1 MLRNLFKSRVLKF
14 VILIVTMFVLTRIPA
29 SAAIPN
35 LDGDTHPNR
44 LKLSE
49 CLIDLK
55 KVADWN
61 GEQASEAARKICELR
76 QDHAKQKA
84 RFLASQDQLTKI
96 YKDWSRFNKYLP
108 IAITDSWQIV
118 KSCIDFKEGFTSTHN
133 IESLTL
139 PEKIRS
145 ECYSLGAD
153 FIESHLSMLRKKYKS
168 ASGG

>member
-1 MLRNLFKSRVLKF
+1 MLKNLFKSRVLKF
-14 VILIVTMFVLTRIPA
+14 IILIVTMFVLTRIPA

-55 KVADWN
+55 KVANWD
-61 GEQASEAARKICELR
+61 GEQASEAARRICELR

-96 YKDWSRFNKYLP
+96 YKDSSRFKEYLP
-108 IAITDSWQIV
+108 TAITDSWQIV

-133 IESLTL
+133 IEGLTL
-139 PEKIRS
+139 PEQIRS
-145 ECYSLGAD
+145 QCYSLSAD
-153 FIESHLSMLRKKYKS
+153 FIESHLSVVRERYK
-168 ASGG
+168 

>member
-1 MLRNLFKSRVLKF
+1 MLINLFKSRVLKF

-35 LDGDTHPNR
+35 LDGNTHPNR

-55 KVADWN
+55 NVADWD
-61 GEQASEAARKICELR
+61 GEKALEAARNICELR
-76 QDHAKQKA
+76 QNHAKQKA

-108 IAITDSWQIV
+108 TAITDSWQIV

-133 IESLTL
+133 IEDLTL

-145 ECYSLGAD
+145 QCYSLGAD
-153 FIESHLSMLRKKYKS
+153 FIESHLSALRERYK
-168 ASGG
+168 